1 VRLRA
6 VAEKLLDTAERK
18 PPTPRDPPGIFPNGI
33 GIVLHRLS
41 GQSPISSH
49 ARSGHNIEPD
59 GAPSPTPSPAILAG
73 MAPIPP
79 LGPSTFCK
87 LPHDAMF
94 AYGTERT
101 CEPPCTL
108 SPWGG

>member
-1 VRLRA
+1 MLAVRLRA

-59 GAPSPTPSPAILAG
+59 GAPSPDPVPPPSW
-73 MAPIPP
+73 
-79 LGPSTFCK
+79 LGWPRS
-87 LPHDAMF
+87 PH
-94 AYGTERT
+94 
-101 CEPPCTL
+101 
-108 SPWGG
+108 WGHPHFV

>member
-1 VRLRA
+1 MLAVRLRA

-59 GAPSPTPSPAILAG
+59 GAPSPTPSPRHLGWDGPDPPIGAIHIL
-73 MAPIPP
+73 
-79 LGPSTFCK
+79 
-87 LPHDAMF
+87 
-94 AYGTERT
+94 
-101 CEPPCTL
+101 
-108 SPWGG
+108 